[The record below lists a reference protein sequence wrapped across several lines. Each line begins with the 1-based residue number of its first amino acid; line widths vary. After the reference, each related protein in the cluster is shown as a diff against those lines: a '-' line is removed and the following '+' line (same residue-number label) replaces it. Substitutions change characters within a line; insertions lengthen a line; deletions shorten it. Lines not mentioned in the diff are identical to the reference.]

1 MADQHDDIPAEF
13 KASIM
18 NVTNTMAPYW
28 QLLGMEL
35 LDYKQGWAL
44 VKLPFDTKLTNP
56 TGIAHGGAIFS
67 VADAAAAM
75 AAMGTVEQD
84 ELVTTIEMKI
94 NYVKP
99 FIKGEITGEAKIV
112 YKGTTTAL
120 GDVDVRNENGE
131 LIAKG
136 QATYMILKTKK
147 AIARQTDQ

>member
-1 MADQHDDIPAEF
+1 MSNDYDDIPDEY
-13 KASIM
+13 KSSLM
-18 NVTNTMAPYW
+18 KTTNTMAPYW

-35 LDYKQGWAL
+35 LDFKQGWAK

-56 TGIAHGGAIFS
+56 TGIAHGGSVFS

-75 AAMGTVEQD
+75 AAMGTVEKG

-99 FIKGEITGEAKIV
+99 FITGEITGEAKIV

-120 GDVDVRNENGE
+120 GDVDVRNEQGD
-131 LIAKG
+131 LIAKA
-136 QATYMILKTKK
+136 QATYMILKTEK
-147 AIARQTDQ
+147 AIARQED

>member
-1 MADQHDDIPAEF
+1 MSDQHDDIPASY

-18 NVTNTMAPYW
+18 KTTNNMAPYW

-35 LDYKQGWAL
+35 LDFKQGWAI

-56 TGIAHGGAIFS
+56 TGIAHGGAVFS

-75 AAMGTVEQD
+75 AAMGTVGKD
-84 ELVTTIEMKI
+84 EIVTTIEMKT

-136 QATYMILKTKK
+136 QATYMILKAKR
-147 AIARQTDQ
+147 AIARQAD